1 MKKTLTIAAAVAF
14 SVMAATSCGGGESKE
29 VPVRD
34 AEVYGDLYYYE
45 NDTDS
50 DWIDSFDDDY
60 ISIPDGI
67 YDFYI
72 QDGMLNVSVPVTV
85 VKHIPMPD
93 KIQSISVDEFVL
105 GLYDAEGKNIKD
117 KDGNDIHLKLTNPE
131 DLNYILT
138 YKIIGEKET
147 LHFSYAL
154 LGETGILEKI
164 NSFYIMFDLDVYM
177 SSDDN
182 DGDNSQYGGYAE
194 EQTGSRK
201 KSSGSASSS
210 EIDDLIDSYEDLV
223 NQYVKVGKE
232 VKDGDLFAV
241 AKYNELAE
249 KATKISERLDGL
261 EDDEMTEEQYGRF
274 MELYQKMIESTTDIL
289 F

>member
-29 VPVRD
+29 VTVRD
-34 AEVYGDLYYYE
+34 AEIYGELYYYE
-45 NDTDS
+45 NDTDD
-50 DWIDSFDDDY
+50 DWFESFDGDY
-60 ISIPDGI
+60 LSVPDGI
-67 YDFYI
+67 YKFYVE
-72 QDGMLNVSVPVTV
+72 DGMLNVSVPVTV
-85 VKHIPMPD
+85 VKHIPMAD
-93 KIQSISVDEFVL
+93 KTGSVSVDAFVL
-105 GLYDAEGKNIKD
+105 GLYDAEGKYITD
-117 KDGNDIHLKLTNPE
+117 KDGNDIYLKLTNTE
-131 DLNYILT
+131 NLGYVLK
-138 YKIIGEKET
+138 YKMIGEKET

-177 SSDDN
+177 SSSDDN
-182 DGDNSQYGGYAE
+182 DVE
-194 EQTGSRK
+194 KTGTRK
-201 KSSGSASSS
+201 KSSGNASSS
-210 EIDDLIDSYEDLV
+210 EIDDLIDSYADLV

-249 KATKISERLDGL
+249 KATKISDKLEEL
-261 EDDEMTEEQYGRF
+261 EDDEMTEEQYEKF
-274 MELYQKMIESTTDIL
+274 MELYQKMIESTTDLL